1 MFSKEVTKLLD
12 LSEAVCAK
20 PSEQISLNAEEV
32 KEKLVGFPELE
43 KNTLIVVN
51 DQYRATPCAMVVKCL
66 RELGK
71 IKYPLAFIIATGSH
85 KPPSEEEGAKLT
97 DAQDCD
103 RIIYHDVYTQK
114 EYSYAGTTSRGTE
127 VYYNPAIDKFDKVI
141 TIGSVEPHYFAGFTG
156 GAKSL
161 MPGIA
166 AKKTITQNHRWATDP
181 NAVQMKTKGNP
192 VFEDI
197 WESANLIKSL
207 DNIFTVQVVNY
218 GDTILHI
225 SVGRMCEAF
234 EDAKIKSE
242 EFFGKKFNKKF
253 NRIITFVQPP
263 LDKNLYQS
271 QKAADNIKNVLKD
284 GGSLVL
290 VAECSLGL
298 GIGGKS
304 FFDKLTKLGSAENVI
319 KGLSFDK
326 YELGDHKALNL
337 ANLSLKASLYYIGNL
352 PEETLAIAYFK
363 KLSIDSFAESYK
375 KWIADGDSILID
387 EAGGFTTYYF
397 EGNPEH

>member
-1 MFSKEVTKLLD
+1 MLNEKIIKFLD
-12 LSEAVCAK
+12 LSGAVCVK
-20 PSEQISLNAEEV
+20 PSEQNSFSAERI
-32 KEKLVGFPELE
+32 KKKLATFPKLE

-51 DQYRATPCAMVVKCL
+51 DQYRATPCAMVVKYL

-85 KPPSEEEGAKLT
+85 ESPSKEEGARLT
-97 DAQDCD
+97 DAKDYD
-103 RIIYHDVYTQK
+103 KIIYHDVYSQK
-114 EYSYAGTTSRGTE
+114 EYSYGGVTSRGTE
-127 VYYNPAIDKFDKVI
+127 VYYNPVLDDFDNVI

-181 NAVQMKTKGNP
+181 NSGPMKTRGNP

-197 WESANLIKSL
+197 WESANLIKPL
-207 DNIFTVQVVNY
+207 DNISTVQIVNY
-218 GDTILHI
+218 GDTILHM
-225 SVGRMCEAF
+225 SVGRMREAF

-253 NRIITFVQPP
+253 GRIITFVQPP

-271 QKAADNIKNVLKD
+271 QKAANNIKNVLKD

-290 VAECSLGL
+290 VAECSLGV
-298 GIGGKS
+298 GTKS

-319 KGLSFDK
+319 KELSFDK
-326 YELGDHKALNL
+326 YELGDHKALGL
-337 ANLSLKASLYYIGNL
+337 ASLALKASLYYVGNL
-352 PEETLAIAYFK
+352 AEKTVATAYFK
-363 KLSIDSFAESYK
+363 KLSISSFAETYN
-375 KWIADGDSILID
+375 KWIADGDSVLVD
-387 EAGGFTTYYF
+387 EAGGFTTCYF
-397 EGNPEH
+397 DENQED